1 MRYSVEAL
9 PGRELMPG
17 FVGRTI
23 HSDTMS
29 FVYWTIAPGAILP
42 EHSHPHEQVVN
53 MLKGE
58 LRMVVD
64 GAEHHLGAGD
74 VLVIPGAAVHSGEC
88 ICESVALDV
97 FYPIREDYRAAA

>member
-1 MRYSVEAL
+1 MEAL

-29 FVYWTIAPGAILP
+29 FVYWTIKAGAALP
-42 EHSHPHEQVVN
+42 EHSHPHEQVEN

-58 LRMVVD
+58 RRLVVD
-64 GAEHHLGAGD
+64 GTEHHLRAGD
-74 VLVIPGAAVHSGEC
+74 VLVIPGGAVHSGEC
-88 ICESVALDV
+88 ISETVVLDV
-97 FYPIREDYRAAA
+97 FHPTREDYRAAA